1 MASQNHIV
9 CYKQEKNVILGT
21 SEILIKFKFKNI
33 NQMRPGML
41 RFFYNFQAFAEF
53 NYTLHYASEEWR
65 TASNASKIKPRQLD
79 FKDKISI
86 RSPLIVVLLVS
97 RSYFHCVEVKPSQ
110 FNLEEKETLIMY

>member
-41 RFFYNFQAFAEF
+41 RFSIISKLSPNLITL
-53 NYTLHYASEEWR
+53 YTTASEE
-65 TASNASKIKPRQLD
+65 
-79 FKDKISI
+79 
-86 RSPLIVVLLVS
+86 
-97 RSYFHCVEVKPSQ
+97 
-110 FNLEEKETLIMY
+110 

>member
-1 MASQNHIV
+1 
-9 CYKQEKNVILGT
+9 
-21 SEILIKFKFKNI
+21 
-33 NQMRPGML
+33 ML
-41 RFFYNFQAFAEF
+41 RFSIISKLSPNLITL
-53 NYTLHYASEEWR
+53 YTTASEEWR
-65 TASNASKIKPRQLD
+65 TASNVSKIKPRQLD